1 MAGIGGKNCGLVQ
14 FGEMQVLQRHP
25 RGARVLE
32 LSRRDEARALL
43 LKAAKQVEPI
53 MKTRGWKVRNLVEII
68 PPSPN
73 LMGWNQNRGETIA
86 IRLRQVRSDD
96 SFFDFH
102 HVLGTLLHELCH
114 IVHGPHDTHFYAL
127 LDELWGEVE
136 GLMDKGVSGLG
147 PFESTGYRAGGIL
160 KSHADAREAQV
171 QAALKRQRLGTL
183 MGGPSSG
190 KRLGGGSVGKDVRA
204 LAAEAAQRRA
214 ADNIW
219 CQAPKPV
226 GPPPLVQPGEIGV
239 VAGGGSG
246 PRPAQPTVKPAGRAG
261 VPPPA
266 NESAVSGDGASGRK
280 GKESEGKGK
289 ENAGEGTGGKRKSRQ
304 SSAASEGGL
313 ARHRDESA
321 GARTGGGGGKQLID
335 LTWDDEE
342 DVAAEEDA
350 EDCVVVAVSRGDAG
364 ASQSRS
370 SSSRARRPAD
380 KSGGPREGL
389 RCPRCGHSNP
399 LSLLISQCEDAPL
412 CSSCGA
418 ILFRQ

>member
-1 MAGIGGKNCGLVQ
+1 MQ

-25 RGARVLE
+25 RGVRVLE
-32 LSRRDEARALL
+32 LPRSDEARALL

-53 MKTRGWKVRNLVEII
+53 MKTRGWKVRKLVEII

-96 SFFDFH
+96 SFFDFNH
-102 HVLGTLLHELCH
+102 ILGTLLHELCH

-190 KRLGGGSVGKDVRA
+190 KRLGGGSVGRDVRA

-219 CQAPKPV
+219 CQVPQAV
-226 GPPPLVQPGEIGV
+226 LGV
-239 VAGGGSG
+239 VAGGASG
-246 PRPAQPTVKPAGRAG
+246 QRRAQHSLKPAGRASA
-261 VPPPA
+261 PA
-266 NESAVSGDGASGRK
+266 LSGDGASGRK

-313 ARHRDESA
+313 ARPWDENA
-321 GARTGGGGGKQLID
+321 GELNVGGGGKLID
-335 LTWDDEE
+335 LTWDDDE
-342 DVAAEEDA
+342 DFAAEEDA

-370 SSSRARRPAD
+370 SSSHARRPAD
-380 KSGGPREGL
+380 KSGGWREGV
-389 RCPRCGHSNP
+389 RCPRCRHSNP
-399 LSLLISQCEDAPL
+399 LSSLISQCEDAPL

-418 ILFRQ
+418 MLFRE